1 MAWVSLFVAGIL
13 EIGWAVGLKY
23 TDGFTRLKPSLLVA
37 ICTIFSFVFL
47 ANAARTIPIGTAYA
61 IFTGIGAVG
70 VALFGMLILGESRDW
85 PRVLAIATI
94 IAGAVALKLVSGD
107 A

>member
-37 ICTIFSFVFL
+37 VCTILSFVFL

-61 IFTGIGAVG
+61 VFTGIGAVG
-70 VALFGMLILGESRDW
+70 VALFGMMILGESRDW

-94 IAGAVALKLVSGD
+94 IAGVVALKLVGSD